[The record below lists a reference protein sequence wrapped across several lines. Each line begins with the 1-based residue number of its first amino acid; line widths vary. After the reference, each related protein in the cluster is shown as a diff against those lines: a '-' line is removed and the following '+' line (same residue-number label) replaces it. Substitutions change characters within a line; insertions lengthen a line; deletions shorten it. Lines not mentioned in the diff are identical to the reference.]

1 MIRELSVSAN
11 EIDGRPKNHNRFLV
25 LSLSIA
31 YVGFH
36 LSTAGFISLSEIHQ
50 RSFHLGFSLIL
61 LYLPF
66 LHLAEEPYRE
76 VIGADR
82 LFRWLAA
89 GFAVVS
95 CGYIFIGEA
104 RISEGFALEASP
116 TEMVLAIGL
125 TLIVLDSA
133 RRTTGPILPI
143 LAIAAIGYT
152 LFGNYIP
159 GWWGHPGFAPTYV
172 IEHLYLGTEAIF
184 GRITG
189 LSAGLI
195 AMFVIF
201 GCFLLVTGAADT
213 FMKLA
218 LIAAGRAAGGAA
230 KVSTISSAFFGSI
243 NGAAVANVA
252 TTGNFTIPAM
262 IRLGYRPAFAGGV
275 EAVASSGG
283 QITPPI
289 MGAAAFVMA
298 EILDIP
304 YATIA
309 LAAVIPALLFYI
321 TVWFSIDVEARR
333 ENLRPFEEHEVP
345 TIRQALYWRDS
356 IPLVLTIGVLLYTM
370 SSGSTLTFCAFL
382 ATTTN
387 IVLFLLI
394 GRSNAGG
401 LKAKFEMLLEGM
413 ELGTRRVATLVPLLI
428 CAQITLSLVALSGIG
443 IKMSELILSVG
454 SGEGLL
460 LGAILALF
468 VSMVLGMGMPTTA
481 AYLLAAAVC
490 GPALTGLGVPILIA
504 HFFIF
509 YGALLSAL
517 TPPVCTAVFTAS
529 VITQTHWWPIALTSM
544 RLALMKFMLPFFFL
558 YRPALLLVG
567 DVSDIIWSSVAGVV
581 AAFLFAVGTGGFYYT
596 KIAWPVRVV
605 AIVLAVATISGNIV
619 ADTLAFVGMLAFIIL
634 GRKRGKR
641 LVSNPVITK

>member
-1 MIRELSVSAN
+1 MPIDHPRDTAAESGRTGGRSGLLFAILSVLY
-11 EIDGRPKNHNRFLV
+11 I
-25 LSLSIA
+25 
-31 YVGFH
+31 GFH
-36 LSTAGFISLSEIHQ
+36 LSTAGFISLSELHQ
-50 RSFHLGFSLIL
+50 RSIHLGFSLLL
-61 LYLPF
+61 LYLP
-66 LHLAEEPYRE
+66 LIHLAEGSAKPLGRT
-76 VIGADR
+76 AM
-82 LFRWLAA
+82 LLRWLAV
-89 GFAVVS
+89 GFSVVS
-95 CGYIFIGEA
+95 CAYVFFEEPRIVEA
-104 RISEGFALEASP
+104 FAIEATP
-116 TEMVLAIGL
+116 TEMLLTIGL
-125 TLIVLDSA
+125 TLLILEGA

-143 LAIAAIGYT
+143 LAITAVAYT

-159 GWWGHPGFAPTYV
+159 GWWGHPGFELTYV
-172 IEHLYLGTEAIF
+172 IEHLFLGTEAIF

-195 AMFVIF
+195 AVFIIF

-230 KVSTISSAFFGSI
+230 KVATISSAFFGSI

-262 IRLGYRPAFAGGV
+262 MRLGYRPSFAGAV

-289 MGAAAFVMA
+289 MGTAAFVMA
-298 EILDIP
+298 ELLNIP

-309 LAAVIPALLFYI
+309 LAAALPAVLFYV

-333 ENLRPFEEHEVP
+333 ENLRPFERHEVP
-345 TIRQALYWRDS
+345 TIREALYWRDS
-356 IPLVLTIGVLLYTM
+356 VPLALTIGVLLFAM
-370 SSGSTLTFCAFL
+370 SSGLTLTLCAFL
-382 ATTTN
+382 ATMTN

-394 GRSNAGG
+394 GRTDGGG
-401 LKAKFEMLLEGM
+401 LKSKLKTLLDGA

-443 IKMSELILSVG
+443 IKLSELILSVG
-454 SGEGLL
+454 SGHGLL
-460 LGAILALF
+460 FGALLALV

-490 GPALTGLGVPILIA
+490 GPALTGLGVPTLVA
-504 HFFIF
+504 HLFIF

-529 VITQTHWWPIALTSM
+529 VITQTHWWPIALTSV

-558 YRPALLLVG
+558 YRPALVLEGNIQEIL
-567 DVSDIIWSSVAGVV
+567 WSTAAGIV
-581 AAFLFAVGTGGFYYT
+581 AAFLFAVGAGGFYYSRIGWLLRAAC
-596 KIAWPVRVV
+596 IAL
-605 AIVLAVATISGNIV
+605 AIGTIPGNPYLDLA
-619 ADTLAFVGMLAFIIL
+619 AFVVMVAFIVF
-634 GRKRGKR
+634 GRNRR
-641 LVSNPVITK
+641 DRAATNATASE